1 MYQNIKKQTVLCSKQ
16 TSCLA
21 AAIHWMVARES
32 IDDNF
37 SSSG

>member
-16 TSCLA
+16 PSCLA
-21 AAIHWMVARES
+21 AIIHRMLARES
-32 IDDNF
+32 VDDNF